1 VNQCGITAAR
11 LRGGTMQRKLV
22 PSIIFSLILSGAVSG
37 CSDSPT
43 ALRSP
48 SSSVSPDEIPQAVTT
63 PERASLTA
71 LTRALAIALAD
82 PDLRQS
88 LKEDMREAPFREHKL
103 EVRKY
108 IRENRGAKT
117 RDAIARKAGRS
128 GAALLSLLDS
138 IRPLELYVPVRAQ
151 RESWDGNEPP
161 LVLSQLGEDDEIVAF
176 DVTGKAV
183 HLSRTVPPSQ
193 VVIALIPVETHFEN
207 PMDQAK
213 SKNVNDRGG
222 KTIGTLERCSPG
234 DGGCSAGG
242 PGGLGL
248 HKLVACDPDCGG
260 GEVVDASYSG
270 PGLYLEFSRLV
281 DAKEPWF
288 RGDPE
293 VEVHIQGPTDTGN
306 PQFGDDLS
314 CSGEHAGDYRKVFD
328 QNGNFWNGSVLLFSK
343 EELDAYNG
351 KFNEG
356 FNVMFWED
364 DDTAC
369 TIKTDGNA
377 LKTLVEQTAKGAGGA
392 AAVKVDGTLGYAIK
406 AAVFLANLFSNAN
419 WLLTNDDFLGV
430 AVDMRQLG
438 ETFPDATHDL
448 RIGGDSNGRARL
460 VYK

>member
-1 VNQCGITAAR
+1 
-11 LRGGTMQRKLV
+11 MQRKLF
-22 PSIIFSLILSGAVSG
+22 PSIIVSLILSGAVSG

-48 SSSVSPDEIPQAVTT
+48 SFSASPDEIPQAVTT

-82 PDLRQS
+82 PDLRRS
-88 LKEDMREAPFREHKL
+88 LKEDMRQAPFREHKL

-108 IRENRGAKT
+108 TRENRGAKT
-117 RDAIARKAGRS
+117 RDAVARKAGRS

-151 RESWDGNEPP
+151 RESWDGNESP
-161 LVLSQLGEDDEIVAF
+161 LVLSQLGEEDEIVAF
-176 DVTGKAV
+176 DVTGKEV

-193 VVIALIPVETHFEN
+193 LVIALIPVETHFER
-207 PMDQAK
+207 PIDLAK
-213 SKNVNDRGG
+213 ARNVNDNGG
-222 KTIGTLERCSPG
+222 KTIGTLERCPPN
-234 DGGCSAGG
+234 DGTCVLDGS
-242 PGGLGL
+242 GGLKI
-248 HKLVACDPDCGG
+248 HKTVACSDDCGSGYQIG
-260 GEVVDASYSG
+260 GSYPA

-306 PQFGDDLS
+306 PQYGADLS

-343 EELDAYNG
+343 EELDAYNS
-351 KFNEG
+351 KFTEG

-369 TIKTDGNA
+369 TIKTDGDA

-392 AAVKVDGTLGYAIK
+392 AAVKVDGRLGYVIK

-438 ETFPDATHDL
+438 ESFPDATHDL
-448 RIGGDSNGRARL
+448 MIGGESNGRARL